1 MVVSMLFVVS
11 VLGSGAYAA
20 EDGTEDNVKGM
31 LDSIPEI
38 VAPVDPKAEEE
49 KPVQVQGLDY
59 DGYLKEC
66 QKVVYPYFKA
76 PKSVVKEF
84 PKVEVTFVVQVDE
97 TGMIIGVAAPQRSG
111 FNNFDAAALKALNK
125 VGRLPVPPQGWNTE
139 IDKVLI
145 PFTAKSGK

>member
-1 MVVSMLFVVS
+1 MVVSLLFVVS
-11 VLGSGAYAA
+11 IFGFGAYAA
-20 EDGTEDNVKGM
+20 DEEDDGNVKGM

-38 VAPVDPKAEEE
+38 VAPVDPAVEEE
-49 KPVQVQGLDY
+49 KPVEVQGLDY

-66 QKVVYPYFKA
+66 QKAVYPFFKA
-76 PKSVVKEF
+76 PKSVVKAS
-84 PKVEVTFVVQVDE
+84 PKVEVTFVVKVDE
-97 TGMIIGVAAPQRSG
+97 TGLILGVAAPQRSG

-125 VGRLPVPPQGWNTE
+125 VGRLPAPPQGWNTE